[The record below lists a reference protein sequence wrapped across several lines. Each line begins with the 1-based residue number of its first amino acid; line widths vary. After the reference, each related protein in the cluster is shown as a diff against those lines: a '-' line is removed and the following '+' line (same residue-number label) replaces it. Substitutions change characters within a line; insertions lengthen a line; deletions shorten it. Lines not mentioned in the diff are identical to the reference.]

1 MKTSFRA
8 YLSALWRPISVGIWG
23 FIRKRQAVL
32 LLAACPTPKSDRLL
46 DRRDAVLI
54 VDVQADFLP
63 GGNLGV
69 PRGDEVVPVLNRY
82 LALARRQ
89 GVPVF
94 ASRDWHPRDHCSFL
108 AQGGAWPEHCV
119 AGSPGAEFAPG
130 VALTRDAVII
140 SKATGRDTDA
150 YSAFQGTD
158 LAPRLRGLGVRRL
171 LVGGLA
177 TDYCVLNTVL
187 DARKAGFEVLLL
199 VDAIRAVNV
208 KPGDGERAEREM
220 LAAGAV
226 ATRFEDCS
234 R

>member
-1 MKTSFRA
+1 MTVDLNRH
-8 YLSALWRPISVGIWG
+8 
-23 FIRKRQAVL
+23 
-32 LLAACPTPKSDRLL
+32 
-46 DRRDAVLI
+46 DAVLI

-69 PRGDEVVPVLNRY
+69 QRGDEVVPVLNRY
-82 LALARRQ
+82 LALARRK
-89 GVPVF
+89 GVAVF

-108 AQGGAWPEHCV
+108 AQGGPWPEHCV
-119 AGSPGAEFAPG
+119 AGSTGAEFAPG
-130 VALTRDAVII
+130 LALTRDVVVI
-140 SKATGRDTDA
+140 SKATAKDTDA
-150 YSAFQGTD
+150 YSAFQGTE
-158 LAPRLRGLGVRRL
+158 LALRLRELGVKRL

-187 DARKAGFEVLLL
+187 DARKAGFDVLLL
-199 VDAIRAVNV
+199 VDAVRAVNV

-226 ATRFEDCS
+226 ATRFEECS

>member
-1 MKTSFRA
+1 MTVD
-8 YLSALWRPISVGIWG
+8 LN
-23 FIRKRQAVL
+23 
-32 LLAACPTPKSDRLL
+32 
-46 DRRDAVLI
+46 RRDAVLI

-69 PRGDEVVPVLNRY
+69 RRGDEVVPALNHY
-82 LALARRQ
+82 LALARRR
-89 GVPVF
+89 GAPVF

-130 VALTRDAVII
+130 LALPRDAVVI
-140 SKATGRDTDA
+140 SKATAKDSDA

-158 LAPRLRGLGVRRL
+158 LAPRLRELGVKRL

-199 VDAIRAVNV
+199 VDAMRAVDV
-208 KPGDGERAEREM
+208 KPGDGGRAEREM

-226 ATRFEDCS
+226 AIRLEDCS

>member
-1 MKTSFRA
+1 M
-8 YLSALWRPISVGIWG
+8 IV
-23 FIRKRQAVL
+23 
-32 LLAACPTPKSDRLL
+32 DL
-46 DRRDAVLI
+46 DRHDAVLI

-82 LALARRQ
+82 LALARRK

-108 AQGGAWPEHCV
+108 AQGGPWPEHCV

-130 VALTRDAVII
+130 LALTRDTVII
-140 SKATGRDTDA
+140 SKATAKDTDA
-150 YSAFQGTD
+150 YSAFQGTE
-158 LAPRLRGLGVRRL
+158 LAPRLRELGVKRL

-187 DARKAGFEVLLL
+187 DARKAGFEVLLQ
-199 VDAIRAVNV
+199 VDAMRAVNV
-208 KPGDGERAEREM
+208 KPGDGERAETKM

-226 ATRFEDCS
+226 ATHLEDYS